1 MKFIFLLGG
10 AAGFALAAGTSRL
23 AGNEADRVLL
33 DGAVGCLGA
42 ALLFR
47 WFWQVVLSGIRETV
61 LQRQAKAA
69 AAAAAAPAT
78 PVSSPNPAASAA
90 KAK

>member
-10 AAGFALAAGTSRL
+10 AAGFVLAAATSHL
-23 AGNEADRVLL
+23 SGNEPDRVLL

-47 WFWQVVLSGIRETV
+47 WFWQVVLGGIRETV
-61 LQRQAKAA
+61 LQRQAKALA
-69 AAAAAAPAT
+69 AAAASHPVPAVAPA
-78 PVSSPNPAASAA
+78 AA
-90 KAK
+90 KQK